1 MFADLSRAAALTRD
15 LVRCAS
21 VTPEEGGALALIEAV
36 LKPYGF
42 DVHRPVFSEAGTA
55 DVENLHARLG
65 TEGPVLVFAGH
76 TDVVP
81 TGDVS
86 AWSRAPFEGAIED
99 GVLWGRGACDMKAGV
114 AAAIAAVLDHLD
126 AGGKI
131 PGSVVFLITGD
142 EEGPALNGTVKLLE
156 WATAR
161 GERFDGCILGEPT
174 NPQAMGDMM
183 KIGRRGSLS
192 FDIEVE
198 GVQGHV
204 AYQHLA
210 KNPIDGLMRLMAA
223 LKATPLDLGT
233 PHFLPSNLEFTT
245 IEVGN
250 KARNVIPGAARVE
263 GNIRFNDLWTSVT
276 LGEELKRRLAG
287 VNDVPDYRLVLHP
300 SNAEAFLTPPG
311 PFVELVSEA
320 VQSVTGRKPELSTT
334 GGTSDARFIRN
345 YCPVI
350 EFGVVGQTMHK
361 VDERVAISDI
371 DTLTAIYRRAI
382 ERFFRL

>member
-1 MFADLSRAAALTRD
+1 MSADLSRAAALTRD

-42 DVHRPVFSEAGTA
+42 DVHRPVFSEAGTP

-174 NPQAMGDMM
+174 NPHAMGDMM

-250 KARNVIPGAARVE
+250 KARNVIPGAARAE